1 MAKQNTSF
9 PHGFAAFCIFCC
21 YPLPL
26 IGIGTACQYHVRM
39 RLIGNILWLILGGLL
54 LAASWAII
62 SVVLCITIVGIP
74 LGIQAFKMAGLT
86 LTPFGKTV
94 EYGGGVG
101 SVLINII
108 WFVLAGLWMAIGYIL
123 AGLLNCVTIIGIPF
137 GIQSFKM
144 AKLALWRS
152 ARKSAA
158 CKSLQIT
165 SPSIDGHRLP
175 SCI

>member
-1 MAKQNTSF
+1 MASQNASF

-26 IGIGTACQYHVRM
+26 VGSGTARQYHVRM

-54 LAASWAII
+54 LATSWAII
-62 SVVLCITIVGIP
+62 GLVLCVTIIGIP
-74 LGIQAFKMAGLT
+74 LGVQAFKMAGLT

-94 EYGGGVG
+94 VYGGGVG
-101 SVLINII
+101 SVLANIV
-108 WFVLAGLWMAIGYIL
+108 WFVLAGIWMAIGYIL

-144 AKLALWRS
+144 AKLALWPFGS
-152 ARKSAA
+152 QIL
-158 CKSLQIT
+158 SL
-165 SPSIDGHRLP
+165 
-175 SCI
+175 

>member
-1 MAKQNTSF
+1 
-9 PHGFAAFCIFCC
+9 
-21 YPLPL
+21 
-26 IGIGTACQYHVRM
+26 M
-39 RLIGNILWLILGGLL
+39 RVLGNILWIILGGL
-54 LAASWAII
+54 AIAIGWALVGLI
-62 SVVLCITIVGIP
+62 LCISIIGVP

-144 AKLALWRS
+144 AKLALWPFGSQIRS
-152 ARKSAA
+152 S
-158 CKSLQIT
+158 
-165 SPSIDGHRLP
+165 
-175 SCI
+175 